1 MKKSSGVR
9 LQELP
14 CFSPLQYTDRPLLN
28 FSQPLFLYFF
38 LPFLFLFFF
47 ILAAPSFPALHF
59 KSWCFS
65 FLRLFPSSL
74 TSLSLCLLSAPLS
87 PPHLFLSLSSGIA
100 CLIFYLCGG
109 AAGWIRA
116 WTGPTNHPDLQD
128 SFSITSPML
137 FHLYKYKHRE
147 RATEHE
153 RGKNE
158 NNREE

>member
-14 CFSPLQYTDRPLLN
+14 FFPILQYTKKGALLN
-28 FSQPLFLYFF
+28 FYLFSSIVSIGIVSLPPSRQHPPPFF
-38 LPFLFLFFF
+38 LLSIFQC
-47 ILAAPSFPALHF
+47 
-59 KSWCFS
+59 WCFC
-65 FLRLFPSSL
+65 LRRLFSSFL
-74 TSLSLCLLSAPLS
+74 TSLSLCSPLS
-87 PPHLFLSLSSGIA
+87 LSLSPHLSLFFSSGIA

-128 SFSITSPML
+128 SFSITSPVL

-147 RATEHE
+147 RDAAQE
-153 RGKNE
+153 GKKWK
-158 NNREE
+158 